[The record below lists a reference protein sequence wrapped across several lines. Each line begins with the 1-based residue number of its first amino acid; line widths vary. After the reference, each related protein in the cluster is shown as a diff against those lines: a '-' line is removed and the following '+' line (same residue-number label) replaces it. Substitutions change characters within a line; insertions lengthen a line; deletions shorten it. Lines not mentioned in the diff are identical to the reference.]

1 MIRHRRFF
9 HPLILIIAVLVGALG
24 LAAGGV
30 PGLVLGLLIGYG
42 IGFTV
47 AVIIRHRDTE
57 RIDPFALNEP
67 WRFFVRDALQA
78 RNRFRSTVE
87 GLDEG
92 PIADRLRGMRQQ
104 IDAGVEECWRIA
116 RRGQAIAD
124 ARRTIK
130 RDKVIRQIEEIE
142 SDGAADATT
151 DRRLESLQSQLASS
165 DHLGEVLEDAE
176 RRLKMLD
183 TRLEHSVTRAIDV
196 SARLGDDLEFSTVE
210 EDMTLLVDELES
222 LREALDDTEGPTL
235 GTG

>member
-9 HPLILIIAVLVGALG
+9 HPLILVVAVLVGAVG
-24 LAAGGV
+24 LAAARL
-30 PGLVLGLLIGYG
+30 PGLLLGLLVGYG
-42 IGFTV
+42 LGFTA
-47 AVIIRHRDTE
+47 AVIIRHRHTE

-67 WRFFVRDALQA
+67 WRYYVRDALQA
-78 RNRFRSTVE
+78 RNRFRSTIE
-87 GLDEG
+87 PLDDG
-92 PIADRLRGMRQQ
+92 AIADRLRGMGQQ

-130 RDKVIRQIEEIE
+130 RDKVERQIEELAVAE
-142 SDGAADATT
+142 AGADN

-165 DHLGEVLEDAE
+165 DHLGDVLEDAE
-176 RRLKMLD
+176 RRLKILD

-196 SARLGDDLEFSTVE
+196 AARLGDDLALSTVE

>member
-9 HPLILIIAVLVGALG
+9 HPLILVIAGLVGALG
-24 LAAGGV
+24 LAAAGLA
-30 PGLVLGLLIGYG
+30 GLVLGLLVGYG
-42 IGFTV
+42 LGFVT
-47 AVIIRHRDTE
+47 AVILRHRDTE

-67 WRFFVRDALQA
+67 WRYFVRDALQA

-87 GLDEG
+87 ALDPG
-92 PIADRLRGMRQQ
+92 PIDDRLREMGQQ

-130 RDKVIRQIEEIE
+130 RDKVERQIAELAAEDD
-142 SDGAADATT
+142 SPGA
-151 DRRLESLQSQLASS
+151 DRRLESLQSQLASG
-165 DHLGEVLEDAE
+165 DHLGDVLDDAE
-176 RRLKMLD
+176 RRLKVLD
-183 TRLEHSVTRAIDV
+183 TRLEQSVTRAIDV
-196 SARLGDDLEFSTVE
+196 SARLGDDLALSTVE
-210 EDMTLLVDELES
+210 EDMTLLVDELEA

>member
-9 HPLILIIAVLVGALG
+9 HPLILVIAVLVGAVG
-24 LAAGGV
+24 LAAARL
-30 PGLVLGLLIGYG
+30 PGLILGLLVGYG
-42 IGFTV
+42 LGFTA

-78 RNRFRSTVE
+78 RNRFRSTIE
-87 GLDEG
+87 TLDDG
-92 PIADRLRGMRQQ
+92 PISDRLRGMGQQ

-130 RDKVIRQIEEIE
+130 RDKLERQIEEIAAE
-142 SDGAADATT
+142 GADADN
-151 DRRLESLQSQLASS
+151 DRRLESLQSQLVSS
-165 DHLGEVLEDAE
+165 DHLGDVLEDAE

-196 SARLGDDLEFSTVE
+196 SARLGDDLDLSTVE

>member
-9 HPLILIIAVLVGALG
+9 HPLILVVAVLVGAVG
-24 LAAGGV
+24 LAAARL
-30 PGLVLGLLIGYG
+30 PGLILGLIVGYG
-42 IGFTV
+42 LGFTA
-47 AVIIRHRDTE
+47 AVIIRHRHTE

-78 RNRFRSTVE
+78 RNRFRSTIE
-87 GLDEG
+87 PLDDG
-92 PIADRLRGMRQQ
+92 PIADRLRGMGRQ

-130 RDKVIRQIEEIE
+130 RDKVERQIEELAAE
-142 SDGAADATT
+142 EAGADN

-165 DHLGEVLEDAE
+165 DHLGDVLEDAE
-176 RRLKMLD
+176 RRLKILD

-196 SARLGDDLEFSTVE
+196 AARLGDDLALSTVE